1 MTDSATVPAT
11 EPEHGAEALAAAQ
24 ALAADPLEPAVPP
37 VASPA
42 GIIRVALRMW
52 RTRIG
57 AGITL
62 ALVIVAF
69 FGRYIAP
76 YGENEGI
83 GVAMKPASALSK
95 PSRFGSG
102 ELGRD
107 VWTRFLY
114 GGRPILITA
123 FLATVL
129 ALVMGTVVGLV
140 SAYNRGRLDDVLMRI
155 MDIILA
161 FPQIILA
168 LLVIAMFGASNP
180 LIITTV
186 AVSTTPRVAR
196 VVRGA
201 AVSVVERDFVAAAEA
216 LGESRWRI
224 LRSELLPNVAAPL
237 LVEANLRLTYSIGVI
252 AGIAFLGFTAD
263 PVAANWGLMINEHRS
278 GLVGGQPWGTTLPA
292 IAVALLT
299 IGTGLIGDGLSRAA
313 AGVDRGRED

>member
-1 MTDSATVPAT
+1 VTDSVALPAPGSIPAQSPT
-11 EPEHGAEALAAAQ
+11 EAAADT
-24 ALAADPLEPAVPP
+24 AAVIR
-37 VASPA
+37 PA
-42 GIIRVALRMW
+42 GLVRVALRMW
-52 RTRIG
+52 RTRVG
-57 AGITL
+57 LAITA
-62 ALVIVAF
+62 ALVLLAF
-69 FGRYIAP
+69 FGRYFAP

-83 GVAMKPASALSK
+83 GVALQPASALDQ
-95 PSRFGSG
+95 PSLFGSG

-107 VWTRFLY
+107 IWTRFLY

-123 FLATVL
+123 FLATLV
-129 ALVMGTVVGLV
+129 ALVLGSLVGLV
-140 SAYNRGRLDDVLMRI
+140 AAYSRNVVDDVLMRI

-168 LLVIAMFGASNP
+168 LLVIAMFGASNL
-180 LIITTV
+180 LIILTV
-186 AVSTTPRVAR
+186 AISTMPRIAR

-224 LRSELLPNVAAPL
+224 LHSELLPNVAAPL

-263 PVAANWGLMINEHRS
+263 PVAANWGLMINEHRG
-278 GLVGGQPWGTTLPA
+278 GLIGNQPWGTTLPA

-313 AGVDRGRED
+313 AGVDRGRDEG